1 MQWLGRFISWFAT
14 GSSNRKMYMCNLFL
28 FITESNITNHTDDTT
43 LYEYETNLTE
53 VETKI
58 ENESLK
64 VFKWF
69 WNILK
74 QKLNGTKSHVILTTN
89 TLQLNVEGNIISNKL
104 SFEPHLNKVYK
115 IVGQKLH
122 ALARIS
128 S

>member
-1 MQWLGRFISWFAT
+1 
-14 GSSNRKMYMCNLFL
+14 MCNLFL

-74 QKLNGTKSHVILTTN
+74 QKSNGTKSHVILTTN